1 MGSSSGTPREDA
13 NPNGDWTDDRFL
25 SLTLGV
31 FGRFVDLDLFETDDI
46 YRRKA
51 DLEILV
57 SKLYD
62 MTDVN

>member
-31 FGRFVDLDLFETDDI
+31 FGRFVDLDLFEMDDI